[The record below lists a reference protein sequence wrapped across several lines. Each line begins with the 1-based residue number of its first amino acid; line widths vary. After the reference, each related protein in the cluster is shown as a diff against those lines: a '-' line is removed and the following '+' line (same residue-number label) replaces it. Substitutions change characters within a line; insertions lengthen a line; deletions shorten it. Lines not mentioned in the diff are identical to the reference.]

1 MKKIQYKWLALSATS
16 LGLLLGVMTANALL
30 IALPDVT
37 ADLNAPMILVIWVLM
52 SYLLATTVLVPS
64 IGRVADMIGRK
75 NLFVLGA
82 AVFTVSSLLAGM
94 SQSGTQLLINRIIQ
108 AVGGSLMMANST
120 AIVTDAFPRGELGM
134 ALGVNGMVLAIGSVL
149 GPIIGGVLTTLMGWR
164 WVFYINVPFG
174 ALVTAWALFQIR
186 DVAPL
191 PEGEHFDWP
200 GAITFTA
207 GMFFLLFALTEGGF
221 EGWSSPVVIVSLL
234 LAAVLLPL
242 FVYIESR
249 VEQPMLDLRLF
260 QSRILVFAY
269 SSNLMNGIA
278 RGAVMFLLI
287 FYLLGIK
294 GMDPFTASIYLAP
307 FALTMMVMA
316 PISGRWS
323 DRHGSR
329 VLSTVGLLITGIG
342 LLGFTLFT
350 RVDMSISEVVIWG
363 AVVGVGSGIF
373 NSPNTNTIMSV
384 VPPERRGIAAGTRT
398 MMNNAGSLLSI
409 AMAFAIL
416 SSGLTPEAMNPL
428 FIGAQIG
435 SKGILVD
442 VFISDLRLAFFIS
455 FVISMVAAVI
465 SYMRG
470 PTPVWGDTVAAPAD
484 ETMICD

>member
-416 SSGLTPEAMNPL
+416 SSGLTPEAMNAL

>member
-1 MKKIQYKWLALSATS
+1 
-16 LGLLLGVMTANALL
+16 
-30 IALPDVT
+30 
-37 ADLNAPMILVIWVLM
+37 
-52 SYLLATTVLVPS
+52 
-64 IGRVADMIGRK
+64 
-75 NLFVLGA
+75 
-82 AVFTVSSLLAGM
+82 
-94 SQSGTQLLINRIIQ
+94 
-108 AVGGSLMMANST
+108 
-120 AIVTDAFPRGELGM
+120 
-134 ALGVNGMVLAIGSVL
+134 
-149 GPIIGGVLTTLMGWR
+149 
-164 WVFYINVPFG
+164 
-174 ALVTAWALFQIR
+174 
-186 DVAPL
+186 
-191 PEGEHFDWP
+191 
-200 GAITFTA
+200 
-207 GMFFLLFALTEGGF
+207 
-221 EGWSSPVVIVSLL
+221 
-234 LAAVLLPL
+234 
-242 FVYIESR
+242 
-249 VEQPMLDLRLF
+249 
-260 QSRILVFAY
+260 
-269 SSNLMNGIA
+269 
-278 RGAVMFLLI
+278 LI

-416 SSGLTPEAMNPL
+416 SSGLTPEAMNAL